1 VLAVRTTRGLRPD
14 AFRAGLLR
22 SLASATTA
30 ALESLALAERLRLS
44 AEIDPLTGLGNRR
57 RLSALLARMAPGD
70 AVVSLDLDHFKAVN
84 DTLGHGA
91 GDEVLREFGAFLDSA
106 TRAGELAVRTGGEEF
121 VLVASAER
129 SAGAAG
135 PLRAGAEPLVAMLDR
150 LGRAWARRVP
160 VTSFSAG
167 VAVYSGGNPDV
178 VLRRADEALYQ
189 AKKNGR
195 SCAWVVEYGS
205 ALEDGQLLPLP
216 ARPFDPARPTGAAAS
231 MTAPTGAAPTG
242 ASVPRPE
249 RPVTLDLTDGAR
261 RRRR

>member
-1 VLAVRTTRGLRPD
+1 
-14 AFRAGLLR
+14 
-22 SLASATTA
+22 
-30 ALESLALAERLRLS
+30 
-44 AEIDPLTGLGNRR
+44 
-57 RLSALLARMAPGD
+57 
-70 AVVSLDLDHFKAVN
+70 
-84 DTLGHGA
+84 
-91 GDEVLREFGAFLDSA
+91 
-106 TRAGELAVRTGGEEF
+106 
-121 VLVASAER
+121 
-129 SAGAAG
+129 
-135 PLRAGAEPLVAMLDR
+135 MLDR

-216 ARPFDPARPTGAAAS
+216 ARPFDPARPTGAA
-231 MTAPTGAAPTG
+231 PIGAAPTG
-242 ASVPRPE
+242 TAPSGTPTGAPVPRPE
-249 RPVTLDLTDGAR
+249 RPMTLDLTDGAR